1 MKKTIMS
8 TAVLAALSSASL
20 GAAAQTSVTLYGI
33 VDAAI
38 TNVSGVRT
46 STGDQGRVTAVS
58 SGVLDGSR
66 WGIRGTEDLGGGVRA
81 IFLLENR
88 LEIDNGQVS
97 NRPVSGTQV
106 PERFFSVGGNGSLPA
121 PNATA
126 ALNVNCGGRT
136 TDGSVLGARLTEGAP
151 TAVPVAAQVAAA
163 QVACGVYGQAYP
175 ALASASYGVNIPGRL
190 FDRQAFMGL
199 ITPVGAFL
207 MGRQYTPAFETFAT
221 FDVTGTSSNIGPGQ
235 LASLP
240 ALLEIRESNT
250 ISYRIE
256 LGGIKA
262 QAMYGVGE
270 VVGSEKS
277 SRLWGI
283 NGSYTTKDF
292 GFGAGH
298 NERTNELGQKS
309 LKTTVV
315 GAYGVFGPFKFTGV
329 AGQFKDDAP
338 NGIAA
343 FRTQV
348 LNGVVATINTN
359 PALAALVPNAA
370 LIGRNAAN
378 AAYDAFKQDGVV
390 YGVGAEYK
398 SGPHKIWATY
408 NKYND
413 KRPFDADVESAGLA
427 YIYSLSPRT
436 SLYTTFVQFMN
447 GRTAQALP
455 GGNGFLGGVS
465 FAPNTDNRGMAF
477 GIQHRF

>member
-1 MKKTIMS
+1 MKKSIIS
-8 TAVLAALSSASL
+8 TAVVSALAAASF

-46 STGDQGRVTAVS
+46 ATGDQGRVTAVS

-81 IFLLENR
+81 LFLLESR
-88 LEIDNGQVS
+88 FEIDNGNTS

-106 PERFFSVGGNGSLPA
+106 PERFFSVGGSGSLPA

-136 TDGSVLGARLTEGAP
+136 TDGSVIGARLLPGG
-151 TAVPVAAQVAAA
+151 PVAAQVAAA

-175 ALASASYGVNIPGRL
+175 ALATASYGVNIPGRL

-199 ITPVGAFL
+199 VTPVGAFL

-221 FDVTGTSSNIGPGQ
+221 FDVTGTSSPIGPGQ
-235 LASLP
+235 LATLP

-262 QAMYGVGE
+262 QAMYGLGE
-270 VVGSEKS
+270 TVGSDKA

-283 NGSYTTKDF
+283 NASYTTSDF
-292 GFGAGH
+292 GVGAGH

-309 LKTTVV
+309 LKTTVL
-315 GAYGVFGPFKFTGV
+315 GAYGVFGPFKLTAV

-348 LNGVVATINTN
+348 RSGVIGTINTT
-359 PALAALVPNAA
+359 PALAALVPFAA
-370 LIGRNAAN
+370 TVGDNAAN

-390 YGVGAEYK
+390 YGVGGEYK
-398 SGPHKIWATY
+398 TGPHKIWVTY

-413 KRPFDADVESAGLA
+413 KRPADADVESAGVA
-427 YIYSLSPRT
+427 YIYALSPRT

-455 GGNGFLGGVS
+455 GGNGFLGGVA